1 MPQLIGL
8 VLIVVLVMG
17 GLILTG
23 GKGALQALPFE
34 MALIGGAAIGT
45 LLLGNSPKVA
55 REAFSGFV
63 RSFRGS
69 RWQRAQHRELLVLL
83 ATLMRQARQGGFVAI
98 ETDIEHPENSAVF
111 AAAPAVTADAAVRDM
126 ICDSFRLMALDLS
139 DPARAEAHME
149 QSVATH
155 VDQRM
160 KAVNALNTVADALPA
175 LGIVAAVLGIIKT
188 MGSIDESPAILG
200 MMIGSALL
208 GTFLGV
214 FLAYG
219 VVGPVAAR
227 FGQIVEDEA
236 QPLDVIRTV
245 LSAFGSGVQPGI
257 AVELGRTAIPAD
269 QRPDADSV
277 ERAQTSARF
286 VHRAVA

>member
-83 ATLMRQARQGGFVAI
+83 ATLMRQARQGGFVPSRP
-98 ETDIEHPENSAVF
+98 T
-111 AAAPAVTADAAVRDM
+111 
-126 ICDSFRLMALDLS
+126 
-139 DPARAEAHME
+139 
-149 QSVATH
+149 
-155 VDQRM
+155 
-160 KAVNALNTVADALPA
+160 LNTR
-175 LGIVAAVLGIIKT
+175 KT
-188 MGSIDESPAILG
+188 
-200 MMIGSALL
+200 LL
-208 GTFLGV
+208 FS
-214 FLAYG
+214 
-219 VVGPVAAR
+219 R
-227 FGQIVEDEA
+227 
-236 QPLDVIRTV
+236 R
-245 LSAFGSGVQPGI
+245 
-257 AVELGRTAIPAD
+257 
-269 QRPDADSV
+269 
-277 ERAQTSARF
+277 
-286 VHRAVA
+286 HRR